1 VNKLKQEVKE
11 NINLNVNFA
20 KTIRNKESLHT
31 LENTAFLDC
40 LDKVKK
46 KKKNFFIFYY
56 KNNLI

>member
-1 VNKLKQEVKE
+1 VKE

-46 KKKNFFIFYY
+46 KKKKKFFILYY
-56 KNNLI
+56 KNNQI